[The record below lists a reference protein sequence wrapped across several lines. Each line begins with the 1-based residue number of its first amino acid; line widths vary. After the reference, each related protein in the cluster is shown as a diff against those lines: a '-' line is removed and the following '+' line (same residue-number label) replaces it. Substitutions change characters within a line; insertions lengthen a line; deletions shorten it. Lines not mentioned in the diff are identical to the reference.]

1 VNCLIDSNKSF
12 IENPPVA
19 GTEPG
24 DHVEPVVSNEAAV
37 EEQRHLEQE
46 IRTQIADSYIPKKN
60 AEAKGKTTS
69 TVTEAISK
77 NNNTSFKTKK
87 LILVKKKI

>member
-60 AEAKGKTTS
+60 AEAK
-69 TVTEAISK
+69 VRK
-77 NNNTSFKTKK
+77 NHLNSHRGNFEEQ
-87 LILVKKKI
+87 

>member
-1 VNCLIDSNKSF
+1 MNRLIDSNKSF

-24 DHVEPVVSNEAAV
+24 DNVEPVVSNEAAV

-46 IRTQIADSYIPKKN
+46 IRTQIADSLIPK
-60 AEAKGKTTS
+60 EPR
-69 TVTEAISK
+69 SK
-77 NNNTSFKTKK
+77 SEEKPPQQSQRKFRRTITLPLK
-87 LILVKKKI
+87 LRN

>member
-1 VNCLIDSNKSF
+1 MNRLIDSNKSF

-24 DHVEPVVSNEAAV
+24 DNVEPVVSNEAAV

-46 IRTQIADSYIPKKN
+46 IRTQI
-60 AEAKGKTTS
+60 
-69 TVTEAISK
+69 
-77 NNNTSFKTKK
+77 SFRFI
-87 LILVKKKI
+87 LIGILPSGIGSRNDGL

>member
-46 IRTQIADSYIPKKN
+46 IRTQIADSYIQ
-60 AEAKGKTTS
+60 
-69 TVTEAISK
+69 
-77 NNNTSFKTKK
+77 
-87 LILVKKKI
+87 KKKRRSQSKEKPPQQSQRQFRRTITLPLKLRN